1 MKTISKIALVSVAF
15 TILSFAVLE
24 KASAASGKVNV
35 SDIRGSSENGA
46 DDKLFKRGFMLVDG
60 QDSGGESF
68 KTYFNSRSNQCI
80 RLEILDN
87 KVISVSPTQSP
98 KCGRTGG
105 AAKPAAAASGN
116 VRVSDLVGSTE
127 NGADDKFFK
136 RGFMLVDGQQ
146 SGEDTF
152 KTYYNSKTKQCV
164 MVDILDNKVMSI
176 NPTQSPKCR

>member
-15 TILSFAVLE
+15 TILSFAALE

-35 SDIRGSSENGA
+35 SDIRGSTENGA

-80 RLEILDN
+80 RLEIMDN

-98 KCGRTGG
+98 KCGKPGG
-105 AAKPAAAASGN
+105 AAKPAAATSGN
-116 VRVSDLVGSTE
+116 VKVSDIVGSSE
-127 NGADDKFFK
+127 NSADEKFYQ
-136 RGFMLVDGQQ
+136 RGFTLVDGKE

-176 NPTQSPKCR
+176 NPNPSTKCH